1 MHGFRGRLTDDEL
14 LEVINYIRTLAP
26 FIPNI

>member
-14 LEVINYIRTLAP
+14 LEVINYIRMMAP
-26 FIPNI
+26 FLPYT